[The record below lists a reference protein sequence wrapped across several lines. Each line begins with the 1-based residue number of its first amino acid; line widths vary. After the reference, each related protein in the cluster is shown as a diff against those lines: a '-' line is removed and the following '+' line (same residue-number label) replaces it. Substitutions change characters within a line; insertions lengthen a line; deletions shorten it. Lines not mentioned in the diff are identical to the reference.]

1 MSREAAIKPGDGHR
15 DATVT
20 HFTHPA
26 GICETHDVG
35 PGTKIWAFA
44 HVLSGAR
51 IGSECDICDHVFI
64 ENDVI
69 IGDRV
74 TVKCGVAIW
83 DGVRIEDDVF
93 VGPHVTFTND
103 AFPRNN
109 LRGRWLPPT
118 VVRRRASLGANCT
131 ILPGLTIGIEAL
143 VGAGS
148 VLTHDVPPFAIVV
161 GNPAR
166 IVGYVDSNEVDQSR
180 VTRAELPAENEPVRP
195 LRVAGATLSRLV
207 RADDL
212 RGSLVSGEVNSHIPF
227 EPRRFF
233 SVMHVPS
240 KDVRGAHA
248 HRTCEQFLVCQ
259 AGSLAVVLD
268 DGCVR
273 EEVVLAG
280 PQYGLY
286 VPPMVWSVQY
296 RYTHEA
302 ILLVLASDPYEP
314 GDYIRDYDEYL
325 EQLTPLPATAA
336 GGAICRGAVE
346 SPAKASE

>member
-1 MSREAAIKPGDGHR
+1 MSR
-15 DATVT
+15 DATVIRT
-20 HFTHPA
+20 DGHGVASAQHFTHPA
-26 GICETHDVG
+26 GICETEEVG
-35 PGTKIWAFA
+35 AGTRIWAFA
-44 HVLSGAR
+44 HVLPGAR
-51 IGSECDICDHVFI
+51 IGSDCNICDRVFV
-64 ENDVI
+64 ENDVS

-93 VGPHVTFTND
+93 VGPDVTFTND
-103 AFPRNN
+103 AFPRSKVP
-109 LRGRWLPPT
+109 RRELPPT
-118 VVRRRASLGANCT
+118 IVRRGASLGANCT
-131 ILPGLTIGIEAL
+131 ILPGITIGIEAM

-166 IVGYVDSNEVDQSR
+166 IVGYVDANDVERNR
-180 VTRAELPAENEPVRP
+180 VTRVEVPAESESVRG
-195 LRVAGATLSRLV
+195 LRVAGVTISRLI

-212 RGSLVSGEVNSHIPF
+212 RGSLVSGEVSSHIPF

-248 HRTCEQFLVCQ
+248 HRACKQFLVCQ
-259 AGSLAVVLD
+259 AGSVAVVVD
-268 DGCVR
+268 DGLVR
-273 EEVVLAG
+273 EEVVLQD

-296 RYTHEA
+296 RYSHDA
-302 ILLVLASDPYEP
+302 ILLVLASDPYDAE
-314 GDYIRDYDEYL
+314 DYIRDYDEFL
-325 EQLTPLPATAA
+325 ERVPPPLAVANGRRIDRTAA
-336 GGAICRGAVE
+336 ASPPGASR
-346 SPAKASE
+346 

>member
-1 MSREAAIKPGDGHR
+1 MSRDAAIERGDRHR
-15 DATVT
+15 DTAVA

-26 GICETHDVG
+26 GICETDDIG
-35 PGTKIWAFA
+35 SGTQIWAFA
-44 HVLSGAR
+44 HILPGAR
-51 IGSECDICDHVFI
+51 IGSECNICDHVFI
-64 ENDVI
+64 ENDVV

-93 VGPHVTFTND
+93 VGPDVTFTND
-103 AFPRNN
+103 AFPRSKVHRRE
-109 LRGRWLPPT
+109 LSGT
-118 VVRRRASLGANCT
+118 VVRRGASLGANCT
-131 ILPGLTIGIEAL
+131 ILPGLTIGIEAM

-166 IVGYVDSNEVDQSR
+166 IVGYVDTDEVDQSR
-180 VTRAELPAENEPVRP
+180 VTRPGLPAEDEPVRP

-212 RGSLVSGEVNSHIPF
+212 RGSLVSGEVDSHIPF
-227 EPRRFF
+227 APRRFF

-259 AGSLAVVLD
+259 AGSVAVVVD
-268 DGCVR
+268 DGRMR
-273 EEVVLAG
+273 EEVVLAD

-296 RYTHEA
+296 RYTHDA
-302 ILLVLASDPYEP
+302 ILLVLASDRYEP
-314 GDYIRDYDEYL
+314 QDYIRDYDEYL
-325 EQLTPLPATAA
+325 EQVIALPAMAA
-336 GGAICRGAVE
+336 GRAVRRWAVE
-346 SPAKASE
+346 PPTRTS

>member
-1 MSREAAIKPGDGHR
+1 MSRDTAMKSGDVPGESTI
-15 DATVT
+15 A
-20 HFTHPA
+20 HFTHPS
-26 GICETHDVG
+26 GICETNDVG
-35 PGTKIWAFA
+35 SGTQIWAFA
-44 HVLSGAR
+44 HVLPRAR
-51 IGSECDICDHVFI
+51 IGSECNICDHVFI
-64 ENDVI
+64 ENDVV

-83 DGVRIEDDVF
+83 DGIRIEDDVF
-93 VGPHVTFTND
+93 VGPDVTFTND
-103 AFPRNN
+103 AFPRSKVDRRE
-109 LRGRWLPPT
+109 LAYT
-118 VVRRRASLGANCT
+118 VVRRGASLGANCT
-131 ILPGLTIGIEAL
+131 VLPGLTIGVEAL

-166 IVGYVDSNEVDQSR
+166 IVGYVDTSEVDQSR
-180 VTRAELPAENEPVRP
+180 VTRSELPAENEPVRE

-248 HRTCEQFLVCQ
+248 HRRCEQFLVCQ
-259 AGSLAVVLD
+259 AGSVAIMVD
-268 DGCVR
+268 DGRAR
-273 EEVVLAG
+273 EEVVLAD

-286 VPPMVWSVQY
+286 IPPMVWSVQY
-296 RYTHEA
+296 RYTGDA
-302 ILLVLASDPYEP
+302 ILLVLASDPYESD
-314 GDYIRDYDEYL
+314 DYIRDYDEYL
-325 EQLTPLPATAA
+325 EQVIALRATAA
-336 GGAICRGAVE
+336 DGAAPRWPVE
-346 SPAKASE
+346 PRASASQ

>member
-1 MSREAAIKPGDGHR
+1 MSRDAAIEPEDGNR
-15 DATVT
+15 DATLT

-26 GICETHDVG
+26 GICEATEVG
-35 PGTKIWAFA
+35 SGTKIWAFA
-44 HVLSGAR
+44 HVLPGAR
-51 IGSECDICDHVFI
+51 IGSQCNICDHVFI
-64 ENDVI
+64 ENDVV

-83 DGVRIEDDVF
+83 DGVRIEDNVF
-93 VGPHVTFTND
+93 VGPDVTFTND
-103 AFPRNN
+103 AFPRSKVHRRE
-109 LRGRWLPPT
+109 LLHT
-118 VVRRRASLGANCT
+118 VVRRGASLGANCT
-131 ILPGLTIGIEAL
+131 VLPGLTIGTEAL

-166 IVGYVDSNEVDQSR
+166 IVGYVDTSDVDQSR
-180 VTRAELPAENEPVRP
+180 VTRAELPAGEEPVRR

-212 RGSLVSGEVNSHIPF
+212 RGSLVSGEVDSHIPF
-227 EPRRFF
+227 APRRFF

-259 AGSLAVVLD
+259 VGSVAIVVD
-268 DGCVR
+268 DGRVR
-273 EEVVLAG
+273 EEVVLAD

-296 RYTHEA
+296 RYTTDA
-302 ILLVLASDPYEP
+302 ILLVLASGPYEP
-314 GDYIRDYDEYL
+314 EDYIRDYDEYL
-325 EQLTPLPATAA
+325 EQVIASSALTADGAA
-336 GGAICRGAVE
+336 SGWAVE
-346 SPAKASE
+346 SLDEAF

>member
-1 MSREAAIKPGDGHR
+1 MSRDAEIKPGDGHR
-15 DATVT
+15 DGTVA
-20 HFTHPA
+20 HFTHPT
-26 GICETHDVG
+26 GICETNDVG
-35 PGTKIWAFA
+35 SDTKIWAFA
-44 HVLSGAR
+44 HVLPGAR
-51 IGSECDICDHVFI
+51 VGSGCNICDHVFI
-64 ENDVI
+64 ENDVV

-74 TVKCGVAIW
+74 TVKYGVAIW

-93 VGPHVTFTND
+93 VGPDVTFTND
-103 AFPRNN
+103 AFPRSKVKRRELSN
-109 LRGRWLPPT
+109 T
-118 VVRRRASLGANCT
+118 IVRRGASLGANCT
-131 ILPGLTIGIEAL
+131 VLPGLTIGIEAL

-166 IVGYVDSNEVDQSR
+166 IVGYVDTNEVDQSR
-180 VTRAELPAENEPVRP
+180 VTRAELPAQDKLVRP
-195 LRVAGATLSRLV
+195 LRVAGATLCRLV

-248 HRTCEQFLVCQ
+248 HHKCEQFLVCQ
-259 AGSLAVVLD
+259 AGSVAIVVD
-268 DGCVR
+268 DGRVR
-273 EEVVLAG
+273 EEVVLAD

-296 RYTHEA
+296 RYTHDA
-302 ILLVLASDPYEP
+302 VLLVLASDRYEAD
-314 GDYIRDYDEYL
+314 DYIRDYDAYL
-325 EQLTPLPATAA
+325 EEVVARHATADDGVA
-336 GGAICRGAVE
+336 RPVE
-346 SPAKASE
+346 GESRANVL

>member
-1 MSREAAIKPGDGHR
+1 MRAFMSHDDVAQHGAGHGDPEA
-15 DATVT
+15 TYY
-20 HFTHPA
+20 THPA
-26 GICETHDVG
+26 GICETSNVG
-35 PGTKIWAFA
+35 TGTAIWAFA
-44 HVLSGAR
+44 HILPGAR
-51 IGSECDICDHVFI
+51 IGSECNICDHVFI

-93 VGPHVTFTND
+93 VGPHVAFTND
-103 AFPRNN
+103 SFPRSKVQ
-109 LRGRWLPPT
+109 RRELPHT
-118 VVRRRASLGANCT
+118 VVRRGASLGANCT
-131 ILPGLTIGIEAL
+131 ILPGLTIGSEAL

-166 IVGYVDSNEVDQSR
+166 IVGYVDTDEVDQR
-180 VTRAELPAENEPVRP
+180 RMARAQLPGDDKPVQR

-212 RGSLVSGEVNSHIPF
+212 RGSLVSGEVSSSIPF
-227 EPRRFF
+227 VPRRFF

-248 HRTCEQFLVCQ
+248 HYKCKQFLVCQ
-259 AGSLAVVLD
+259 AGSVAVVVD
-268 DGCVR
+268 DGRVR
-273 EEVVLAG
+273 EEVVLDD

-296 RYTHEA
+296 RYTADA
-302 ILLVLASDPYEP
+302 ILLVLASEPYEA
-314 GDYIRDYDEYL
+314 GDYIRDYDEYVAQIIALADL
-325 EQLTPLPATAA
+325 EADDMGQ
-336 GGAICRGAVE
+336 RRR
-346 SPAKASE
+346 ASLRS